1 MKSSILAALGA
12 LALASLASAA
22 LAAEASNR
30 DHIDQDAQRG
40 VGKPV
45 VVDVRD
51 GAGRLARSA
60 ITDRNGAFTLKDLQ
74 PGPYQVTLSG
84 EGMTRATVNSS
95 GGTIAAERSFVVFQI
110 GVLPPGGRAEPVATE
125 RLPLPGKSAAPGV
138 TFKLLLPPPSSGPVN
153 GIGGQGGGRYTFK
166 PGQAFTYQ
174 GLVTFAPR

>member
-1 MKSSILAALGA
+1 MKSSIIAALGA
-12 LALASLASAA
+12 LALASPISTA
-22 LAAEASNR
+22 LAAETPNR
-30 DHIDQDAQRG
+30 DHIDQDAQRA

-51 GAGRLARSA
+51 GAGRLARTA

-110 GVLPPGGRAEPVATE
+110 SVLPPGGRAEPVATQ
-125 RLPLPGKSAAPGV
+125 RLPLPGKSSTPGV
-138 TFKLLLPPPSSGPVN
+138 TFKLLLTPPSSGPVN

-166 PGQAFTYQ
+166 LGQALTYQ
-174 GLVTFAPR
+174 GVVSFAAR